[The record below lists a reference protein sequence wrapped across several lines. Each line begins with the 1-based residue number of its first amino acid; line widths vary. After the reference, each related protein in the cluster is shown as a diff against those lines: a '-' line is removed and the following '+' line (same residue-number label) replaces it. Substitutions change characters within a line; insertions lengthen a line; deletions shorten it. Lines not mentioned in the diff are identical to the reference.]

1 MLWEL
6 LRVKIYEYIIFK
18 NMTTVALP
26 LLPETWLTLE
36 LCASPAVF
44 SSCLS
49 IRNFRQS
56 SSTLSCL
63 PSLCSRLGALLEKLI
78 HLLGGVC
85 SKSTPITSG
94 SLAQPQNS
102 CFPGQLCSSVS
113 TASLYV
119 FSSIYMKPS
128 APFLHT
134 STSPQLQMTLP
145 ATLRLQTGMPILSCQ
160 PCLAHLTCLYTC
172 AYLPLRLTSLP
183 VLRLSSLWAFPS
195 TFL

>member
-1 MLWEL
+1 MTIKYSPQYFQDGQCSCPTDNLPSMRVRRTMLWEL
-6 LRVKIYEYIIFK
+6 LRVKICEYIIFK

-85 SKSTPITSG
+85 SKSTPIPSG

-113 TASLYV
+113 TASL
-119 FSSIYMKPS
+119 
-128 APFLHT
+128 
-134 STSPQLQMTLP
+134 
-145 ATLRLQTGMPILSCQ
+145 
-160 PCLAHLTCLYTC
+160 
-172 AYLPLRLTSLP
+172 
-183 VLRLSSLWAFPS
+183 
-195 TFL
+195 